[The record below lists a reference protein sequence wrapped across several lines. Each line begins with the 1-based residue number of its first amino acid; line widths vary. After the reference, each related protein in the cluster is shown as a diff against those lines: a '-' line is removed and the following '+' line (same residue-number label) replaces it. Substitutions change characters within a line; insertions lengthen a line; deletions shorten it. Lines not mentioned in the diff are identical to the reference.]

1 MRVKSL
7 KPFVRLLLFV
17 VLLGAASTAYADN
30 VAITTYGI
38 SNLQFTAATGTA
50 QFTLTSASAR
60 AQAQNSSGQIVNNIS
75 NAFPLAVATANV
87 NFASAT
93 GTANAAGVSISGTAS
108 ASIGGCSCVA
118 NAFSIVTLTG
128 TLVVL
133 GAEGMV
139 DVNISGLA
147 TLVNDLQTDQSGI
160 RAESEILFNMHVNGP
175 PVFSLQ
181 VERLLPL
188 SGPNLRALIAGVDP
202 ISGTI
207 RVQAGAENSIF
218 IVLTTGSIVESEVP
232 EPATI
237 VLLVSGLG
245 FMSGVLKKR
254 RSRNR

>member
-1 MRVKSL
+1 M
-7 KPFVRLLLFV
+7 
-17 VLLGAASTAYADN
+17 LLGAWSTAYADN

-38 SNLQFTAATGTA
+38 SGLQFTAASGTA
-50 QFTLTSASAR
+50 QFTLTGATAR
-60 AQAQNSSGQIVNNIS
+60 AQAQNSFGEIVNNIS

-93 GTANAAGVSISGTAS
+93 GTGTATADGVSISGTAS
-108 ASIGGCSCVA
+108 AMIGGCSCVA

-139 DVNISGLA
+139 DVNISGPQ
-147 TLVNDLQTDQSGI
+147 TLVNDLETDEFGV

-188 SGPNLRALIAGVDP
+188 SGPNRRALVEGVNQ

-245 FMSGVLKKR
+245 FMTGVLKKR
-254 RSRNR
+254 RDR

>member
-17 VLLGAASTAYADN
+17 VLLGAWSTAYADN

-60 AQAQNSSGQIVNNIS
+60 AQAQNSFGQVVNNIS

-108 ASIGGCSCVA
+108 ARIGGCSCVA

-147 TLVNDLQTDQSGI
+147 TLVNDLQTDQFGV

-188 SGPNLRALIAGVDP
+188 SGPNLRALIAAVNP
-202 ISGTI
+202 VSGTI

-245 FMSGVLKKR
+245 FMTGVLKKR
-254 RSRNR
+254 RDR

>member
-7 KPFVRLLLFV
+7 KPFVRLLLFI
-17 VLLGAASTAYADN
+17 VLLGASSTAYADT
-30 VAITTYGI
+30 VAITSFGI

-50 QFTLTSASAR
+50 QFTLTGATAR
-60 AQAQNSSGQIVNNIS
+60 AQAENSFGQIVNNTS
-75 NAFPLAVATANV
+75 NAFPLAIATANV

-108 ASIGGCSCVA
+108 ASIGSCSCVA
-118 NAFSIVTLTG
+118 NAFSIITLTG
-128 TLVVL
+128 TLVVV

-139 DVNISGLA
+139 DVNISGLR
-147 TLVNDLQTDQSGI
+147 TLLNDLATDQFGV
-160 RAESEILFNMHVNGP
+160 RAESEILFNVHVNAP

-188 SGPNLRALIAGVDP
+188 SGPNRQALIEAVGQV
-202 ISGTI
+202 SGTV
-207 RVQAGAENSIF
+207 RVQAGAVNTVF

-254 RSRNR
+254 RSR

>member
-17 VLLGAASTAYADN
+17 VLLGAWSTAYADN

-50 QFTLTSASAR
+50 QLTLTGASAR
-60 AQAQNSSGQIVNNIS
+60 AQAQNSFGQIVNNIS

-108 ASIGGCSCVA
+108 ATIGGCSCVA

-147 TLVNDLQTDQSGI
+147 TLVNDL
-160 RAESEILFNMHVNGP
+160 
-175 PVFSLQ
+175 
-181 VERLLPL
+181 
-188 SGPNLRALIAGVDP
+188 
-202 ISGTI
+202 
-207 RVQAGAENSIF
+207 
-218 IVLTTGSIVESEVP
+218 
-232 EPATI
+232 
-237 VLLVSGLG
+237 
-245 FMSGVLKKR
+245 
-254 RSRNR
+254 

>member
-7 KPFVRLLLFV
+7 KPFVPLVLFV
-17 VLLGAASTAYADN
+17 VLLSASSTAHADN

-50 QFTLTSASAR
+50 QLTVTGASAR
-60 AQAQNSSGQIVNNIS
+60 AQAQNSFGEIVNNTS
-75 NAFPLAVATANV
+75 NALPLAVATATV

-93 GTANAAGVSISGTAS
+93 GMANAAGISISGTAS
-108 ASIGGCSCVA
+108 ASIGGCSCTA

-147 TLVNDLQTDQSGI
+147 TLVNDLATDQFGV
-160 RAESEILFNMHVNGP
+160 RAEAEILFNVHVNGP

-188 SGPNLRALIAGVDP
+188 SGPNRRALIAGETPV
-202 ISGTI
+202 SGTV
-207 RVQAGAENSIF
+207 RVQAGTQNSIF

-237 VLLVSGLG
+237 VMLVSGLG
-245 FMSGVLKKR
+245 FMTGVLKKR
-254 RSRNR
+254 RNR

>member
-17 VLLGAASTAYADN
+17 VLLGASSTAYADN

-50 QFTLTSASAR
+50 QFTVTGVSAR
-60 AQAQNSSGQIVNNIS
+60 AQALNSFGQLQNNIS
-75 NAFPLAVATANV
+75 TTLPLALATANV
-87 NFASAT
+87 NFASAIA
-93 GTANAAGVSISGTAS
+93 TANAAGVSINGTAS
-108 ASIGGCSCVA
+108 ASITGCTCLA
-118 NAFSIVTLTG
+118 NAFTVITMTG

-188 SGPNLRALIAGVDP
+188 DGPNRRALVAGMNQV
-202 ISGTI
+202 SGTV

-218 IVLTTGSIVESEVP
+218 IILSTGSTVESEVP

-237 VLLVSGLG
+237 VLLVSGIG
-245 FMSGVLKKR
+245 FMTGVLKKR
-254 RSRNR
+254 RGR

>member
-17 VLLGAASTAYADN
+17 VLLGASSTAYADT

-38 SNLQFTAATGTA
+38 SNLQFTAAAGTA
-50 QFTLTSASAR
+50 VFTPTGASAR
-60 AQAQNSSGQIVNNIS
+60 AQAQNSSGQIVDNIS

-93 GTANAAGVSISGTAS
+93 GTANAAGVSISGTSS
-108 ASIGGCSCVA
+108 ASIGGCTCVA
-118 NAFSIVTLTG
+118 SAFTVVTLTG
-128 TLVVL
+128 TLVVV

-139 DVNISGLA
+139 DVNISGLE
-147 TLVNDLQTDQSGI
+147 TLLNDLQTDQFGV

-188 SGPNLRALIAGVDP
+188 SGPNLRALIGGVEQV
-202 ISGTI
+202 SGTI
-207 RVQAGAENSIF
+207 RLQAGAENSIF
-218 IVLTTGSIVESEVP
+218 IVLTTGSFVESEVP

-245 FMSGVLKKR
+245 FMTGVLKKR
-254 RSRNR
+254 RDR